1 MRRLFGATRPSA
13 PVRSLD
19 DAAGALDARCAAL
32 DAKITALDRE
42 LVRHREAIRRARVG
56 AAQDAAKRR
65 ALVVL
70 KQRKMY
76 ESQREQLYGQ
86 KFNVEQMAFA
96 SENARDAVETVR
108 AMKAASKELKT
119 AFKAKEFNLEEIDAL
134 NDDMADLLDLGE
146 EIQASLGRN
155 YNVPDG
161 LDEDDL
167 LEELDALELD
177 MLEEEEEAVPSYLQ
191 EEALPEAPE
200 GEPVVLPDAGR
211 KEGEE
216 STPAVRDVA

>member
-42 LVRHREAIRRARVG
+42 LVRHREAIRRARAG

>member
-1 MRRLFGATRPSA
+1 LFGATRPSA

>member
-1 MRRLFGATRPSA
+1 MFGATRPSA